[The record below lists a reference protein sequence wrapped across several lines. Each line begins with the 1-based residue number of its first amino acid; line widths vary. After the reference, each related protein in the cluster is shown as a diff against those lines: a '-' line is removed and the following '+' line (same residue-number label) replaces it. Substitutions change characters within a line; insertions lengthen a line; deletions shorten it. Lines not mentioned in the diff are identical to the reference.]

1 MEDAKFQA
9 FPEIWQHRRAAP
21 HIQPQVT
28 IYADSFPFDTDTTS
42 KISKMTDQKS
52 QKELDVLIEIIDNEQ
67 DFTTAFTIISKCFG
81 TQTNDAFWQA
91 MNPGWN
97 TPKGAAAGASRMAK
111 RWQSVTTNNSGEPN
125 TVHLKATVP
134 DPHHPGQRIT
144 AGIAIWAQ
152 LSMIDGMGDKPST
165 DITTAANL
173 EELYPGNEAEQRFLR
188 QCFASFVAQRV
199 ETLEEKAKTASP
211 ATFSLDLCVV
221 DPEFQRRGI
230 AIKLVEWGLEEAK
243 RRGGLESTT
252 EGSAMGRFV
261 YRKLGF
267 EPVEE
272 VVYHVDP
279 EFQDRKLPP
288 NLFMRTGSS
297 A

>member
-1 MEDAKFQA
+1 MG
-9 FPEIWQHRRAAP
+9 
-21 HIQPQVT
+21 IQT
-28 IYADSFPFDTDTTS
+28 
-42 KISKMTDQKS
+42 S
-52 QKELDVLIEIIDNEQ
+52 QKASDVLIEVIDNEQ
-67 DFTTAFTIISKCFG
+67 DFTTAFAIISKCFG
-81 TQTNDAFWQA
+81 HQTNDAFWQA

-97 TPKGAAAGASRMAK
+97 TSKGAAAGTSRMVK
-111 RWQSVTTNNSGEPN
+111 RWQSVTNNKSGEPN

-134 DPHHPGQRIT
+134 DPQNPGQRII

-152 LSMIDGMGDKPST
+152 HSMIDGMGDKPST
-165 DITTAANL
+165 DINTAADL

-188 QCFASFVAQRV
+188 QCFASFVSQRV
-199 ETLEEKAKTASP
+199 KTLEEKATTSSP

-221 DPEFQRRGI
+221 DPDFQRRGI
-230 AIKLVEWGLEEAK
+230 ANKLVEWGLEEARK
-243 RRGGLESTT
+243 RGGLESTT

-261 YRKLGF
+261 YQKLGF

-288 NLFMRTGSS
+288 NLFMRTGAS